1 MSENW
6 SRLFKPFGTLVLR
19 LILQS
24 DLDEKKVWTNVQQ
37 LLCQPEIKVIF
48 LEKAKLSELRSSHQ
62 LSSLT
67 ISFLKNSFI

>member
-1 MSENW
+1 M
-6 SRLFKPFGTLVLR
+6 FKPFGTLVLR

-37 LLCQPEIKVIF
+37 LLCQPEIQVIF